1 MQGRSIAIIWFAGL
15 ALAFGLYLTGP
26 ERFFATLVGGF
37 DEFIWRVQDALYLL
51 GSKTFEVVR
60 ALAIALYVTFFA
72 LGVVAAQRGLKARGA
87 LTLVSILFVILL
99 AGPGSG
105 TPIHPSRWT
114 EAFVLSAVAAVVM
127 TQRLMRHR

>member
-1 MQGRSIAIIWFAGL
+1 MQGKTIAIIWVVGL
-15 ALAFGLYLTGP
+15 ALAFGLYVTGP
-26 ERFFATLVGGF
+26 ERFFASLLSAF
-37 DEFIWRVQDALYLL
+37 DEFIWRLQDALYVF
-51 GSKTFEVVR
+51 GSKTFEVIR
-60 ALAIALYVTFFA
+60 ALAIALFVVFFA
-72 LGVVAAQRGLKARGA
+72 LGVVAAQRGIKARGA
-87 LTLVSILFVILL
+87 LTLVSALFLILL